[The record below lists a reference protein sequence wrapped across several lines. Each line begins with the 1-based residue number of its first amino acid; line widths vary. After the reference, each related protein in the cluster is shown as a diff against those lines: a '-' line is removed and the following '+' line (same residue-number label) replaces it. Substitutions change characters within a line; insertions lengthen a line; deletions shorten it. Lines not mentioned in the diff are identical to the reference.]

1 MKKIKYMTLLFI
13 VFAIILILPNISQA
27 TEITVTRNVYS
38 NNCSMKFEFKGLT
51 LDKTHEY
58 EFGLTKTQATEVG
71 TWHLITEYTETTAVI
86 DVTTTTKDL
95 REVINAVDTGYITIK
110 DKTADTIVVQPY
122 SVDLKTP
129 FLQVT
134 NYTVIPNGKSFWA
147 GEEGDIQ
154 VALRN
159 AHNSE
164 AYYQYEKIE
173 DINIINK
180 YKEIKAKNGNILELE
195 NMIKTTVPDSNWNTW
210 SFWNGYDSSAG
221 MDGYGYT
228 QRNISVP
235 DTGLYYMWVYFSGNN
250 IKNLYGCILVD
261 NLQPDIDLEGISL
274 PKTEKV
280 ELGKTITLTPTFN
293 PSNATNK
300 IVTWSSSDESV
311 ATVDNGG
318 KITPKKVGSTIIT
331 VTSQD
336 GSKKATCTVTV
347 VEASSN
353 NNNNNNNNKGNS
365 NTGTTNNGSSDKT
378 STDQISY
385 DNSGKE
391 IPKDT
396 TMATGKLPQTGI
408 EIGLILS
415 IISLIGGSVF
425 AYIKYNK
432 LRGI

>member
-1 MKKIKYMTLLFI
+1 M
-13 VFAIILILPNISQA
+13 
-27 TEITVTRNVYS
+27 
-38 NNCSMKFEFKGLT
+38 
-51 LDKTHEY
+51 
-58 EFGLTKTQATEVG
+58 
-71 TWHLITEYTETTAVI
+71 
-86 DVTTTTKDL
+86 
-95 REVINAVDTGYITIK
+95 
-110 DKTADTIVVQPY
+110 VQSY

-134 NYTVIPNGKSFWA
+134 NYTVIPNGKQFDTD
-147 GEEGDIQ
+147 GDNCIQ
-154 VALRN
+154 IALRN
-159 AHNSE
+159 AINSTP
-164 AYYQYEKIE
+164 YYQYEKIE
-173 DINIINK
+173 DVNIINK
-180 YKEIKAKNGNILELE
+180 YKEIKAQNGNVLELE
-195 NMIKTTVPDSNWNTW
+195 SMLKTTVPNFNWNTW
-210 SFWNGYDSSAG
+210 DYWNGHDSVNG
-221 MDGYGYT
+221 MNGYGYT
-228 QRNISVP
+228 QKNISVP

-318 KITPKKVGSTIIT
+318 KITPKKIGSTIIT

-336 GSKKATCTVTV
+336 GNKKATCTVTV
-347 VEASSN
+347 VEAS
-353 NNNNNNNNKGNS
+353 NNNNNNKGNS

-396 TMATGKLPQTGI
+396 TMATGKLPQTGV

-415 IISLIGGSVF
+415 MISLISGSVF

>member
-1 MKKIKYMTLLFI
+1 MKKIRYMTLIFI
-13 VFAIILILPNISQA
+13 VLAIILILPNISQA
-27 TEITVTRNVYS
+27 TEITVTRNIYS

-71 TWHLITEYTETTAVI
+71 TWHLITEYTETTAII
-86 DVTTTTKDL
+86 DVITTTKDL
-95 REVINAVDTGYITIK
+95 RDVIDAVDTGYITIK
-110 DKTADTIVVQPY
+110 DKTADTVVVQSY

-134 NYTVIPNGKSFWA
+134 NYTVIPNGKQFDI
-147 GEEGDIQ
+147 GGDNCIQ
-154 VALRN
+154 IALRN
-159 AHNSE
+159 ASNSE

-173 DINIINK
+173 DVNIINK
-180 YKEIKAKNGNILELE
+180 YKEIKAQNGNVLELE
-195 NMIKTTVPDSNWNTW
+195 SMLKTTVPNSNWNTW
-210 SFWNGYDSSAG
+210 DAWNGSDIYNNKI
-221 MDGYGYT
+221 GYGYT
-228 QRNISVP
+228 QKNISVP

-280 ELGKTITLTPTFN
+280 ELGKTITLIPTFN

-318 KITPKKVGSTIIT
+318 KITPKKIGSTIIT

-336 GSKKATCTVTV
+336 GAKKATCTVTV
-347 VEASSN
+347 VEAS
-353 NNNNNNNNKGNS
+353 NNNNNNKGNS

-396 TMATGKLPQTGI
+396 TMATGKLPQTGV

-415 IISLIGGSVF
+415 IISLICGSVF
-425 AYIKYNK
+425 TYIKYNK
-432 LRGI
+432 IKLI